1 MKMLDAWLDRGRT
14 NLKKGLFVVLL
25 VGCLTGQ
32 ASTQT
37 PTVGFVLNDASFEP
51 LLSPGTG
58 AAIFGQNLAR
68 ETCILTRGSGSA
80 VSIRGKPWPKS
91 LCDVRV
97 LVGEKE
103 AALVLV
109 SDRQI
114 GLQIPLEAEPGET
127 AVVVEVLGDR
137 SEPFPI
143 TLETHAPGLYSA
155 RSTGR
160 DLGAFFAAEAGPP
173 RFDDFVPTVPINEEN
188 PADPGEG
195 IGAFA
200 NGLGPTDNWVPTG
213 QPAPTTPLARTVTNP
228 VPRIGCLESSVLF
241 SGLRP
246 ETVVQYQV
254 TLRVP
259 ENTPGGNHPVT
270 LEIGGQTSNEV
281 ILPVSGEEIP
291 FVCSAVSAASFE
303 ADAPAAPG
311 SIMSLFA
318 MNIGERENLSAFPAV
333 DFNDMSVTF
342 NSLPAPLFAV
352 VPANGQINLLAPT
365 ELPETGEV
373 EVRITNAIGESM
385 AFSLELTAANPGI
398 FRVTDPSEPDRIFG
412 AALLNGTRWFALPA
426 STAAALGLPTD
437 CAEQRINPASF
448 CAQPVAAGDFIQIF
462 VTGMGRAT
470 IGRNPAGAV
479 LPTGELA
486 PVDANR
492 LYETVM
498 NPQVTFGG
506 VPGEVFFSG
515 LAPGFSGLY
524 QITVQVPVGAP
535 TGDEVQLTVSMAN
548 GRSDSASIAIR
559 AGP

>member
-1 MKMLDAWLDRGRT
+1 M
-14 NLKKGLFVVLL
+14 KKGFFVVLL
-25 VGCLTGQ
+25 IGCLTG
-32 ASTQT
+32 AAFAQT
-37 PTVGFVLNDASFEP
+37 PTVAGVVNSASFGP
-51 LLSPGTG
+51 LLGPG
-58 AAIFGQNLAR
+58 AAADVFGQNLAR
-68 ETCILTRGSGSA
+68 GEPCQ
-80 VSIRGKPWPKS
+80 SIFPWPKS
-91 LCDVRV
+91 LCGVRV
-97 LVGEKE
+97 LVGEEE
-103 AALVLV
+103 APLAFV

-114 GLQIPLEAEPGET
+114 RFQIPEEAEPGET
-127 AVVVEVLGDR
+127 AVVVEVQGAR

-143 TLETHAPGLYSA
+143 TLETHAPGLYVNPGGA
-155 RSTGR
+155 WGVFFEAEPGPPQLPFF
-160 DLGAFFAAEAGPP
+160 LGAM
-173 RFDDFVPTVPINEEN
+173 INEEN
-188 PADPGEG
+188 PADPGET
-195 IGAFA
+195 IDALP
-200 NGLGPTDNWVPTG
+200 NGLGPTDFWVPTG
-213 QPAPTTPLARTVTNP
+213 QPAPITPLARTVTNP

-241 SGLRP
+241 SGRRP
-246 ETVVQYQV
+246 TFVAEYQV
-254 TLRVP
+254 TLVVP
-259 ENTPGGNHPVT
+259 ENIPGGNHLVT
-270 LEIGGQTSNEV
+270 LEIGGHTSNEV

-291 FVCSAVSAASFE
+291 VVCSAVNAASFE

-318 MNIGERENLSAFPAV
+318 MNIGEQQNLSAFPAV
-333 DFNDMSVTF
+333 GFNDISVTF

-352 VPANGQINLLAPT
+352 VPAPRPFVRHPTSRNGQINLLAPT

-373 EVRITNAIGESM
+373 EVRMTNAIGESM
-385 AFSLELTAANPGI
+385 AFTLAMVSANPGI
-398 FRVTDPSEPDRIFG
+398 FRVTDPSEPDRVFG
-412 AALLNGTRWFALPA
+412 AALLNGTRWFALPDT
-426 STAAALGLPTD
+426 TAAALGLPTN
-437 CAEQRINPASF
+437 CAEQGIDPASF

-462 VTGMGRAT
+462 VTGLGRAT
-470 IGRNPAGAV
+470 IGRDPTGAV

-535 TGDEVQLTVSMAN
+535 TGDEVQLTVFMPN